1 MVSAAWLQR
10 PEHPVHVWLSAGTVA
25 TNPSCSRSS
34 SLLKQQ
40 APYAARVPDTQ
51 PLIVAAA
58 AGGVVIEGVTDATTT
73 PDQQDLSD
81 AGTMEALNI
90 ARIHC
95 DSLCSLTKAYF
106 ARG

>member
-25 TNPSCSRSS
+25 TNPSCSRPS

-40 APYAARVPDTQ
+40 APFAALVPDTQ
-51 PLIVAAA
+51 PLLVAAA
-58 AGGVVIEGVTDATTT
+58 AGVEIEGVTDATTI
-73 PDQQDLSD
+73 PDKHDLSD

-95 DSLCSLTKAYF
+95 DSLCSSTKAYF